1 LLLRPQQDTVR
12 SLRNPQVWN
21 PPTVRAV
28 TPVSPVTVTGA
39 AQLALERTTGAARRT
54 GAGWGAGA
62 GAGVADVLDAAA
74 VVQDAPAHI
83 VKRAHAGAPPGA
95 VMSRALFWKL
105 SAVHEALVGE

>member
-1 LLLRPQQDTVR
+1 MRPVLVVAGLSQLRAF
-12 SLRNPQVWN
+12 LRHPVLVARQRQIVF
-21 PPTVRAV
+21 V
-28 TPVSPVTVTGA
+28 THTLNAGA
-39 AQLALERTTGAARRT
+39 RAQL
-54 GAGWGAGA
+54 WH
-62 GAGVADVLDAAA
+62 VATAHGYNVLDAAA